1 MNAIMF
7 AQSASNAALVT
18 FIIYILAVFGLAWLA
33 NRLRSGKSFLS
44 EYFLGGRRLGVWA
57 FALTFAATS
66 ASGGS
71 FTGFPSK
78 VYMHGW
84 ILALWIGSY
93 MVVPI
98 CAMGL
103 IGKRI
108 NQMARMSGAIT
119 IPDVFRD
126 RFRSPAFGLL
136 SVALIVF
143 FMSFNLV
150 AQFKSGSEILKT
162 LLQDVEV
169 FQSLVAWI
177 DGAKSGTDWLRDVD
191 PGYLLCLVVFAISV
205 IVYTTYG
212 GFHAV
217 VWTDVMQGI
226 VMVVGVMI
234 MLPLALWQVGGFGT
248 ATERLSELTPPK
260 LGLAQIE
267 MEDEVKIRWST
278 TAPWFGISQ
287 GDQPPRLFR
296 VSSTLS
302 APVGIKTIQH
312 IKIVELTSPVQ
323 VTEQLERLEAMV
335 PVDWGE
341 QGTVVWL
348 DQQTRSRL
356 SKHKLTITRL
366 LDYAYGAGKK
376 GSYVRGPGPVPPK
389 LPKEPGT
396 LTIHSPQ
403 PGDVVVL
410 DADGRIVVE
419 RQSEINVVA
428 LEAGE
433 YTVVGKH
440 GSEYTKAVK
449 VEVTRGGDHETTVN
463 WSTIGQQEVA
473 DNGKQPVNPSSGFLP
488 LSLAISFFFMWAI
501 SGTGQPSTMVRLMAF
516 RSSRTLRLAII
527 TVTCYYSMIYF
538 PLILIFCC
546 SRLLL
551 PGMDLESDRIMPQ
564 MAVTLTSNI
573 GHPWMAGLLVA
584 APFAAV
590 MSTVDSFLL
599 VISSAVVRDIY
610 QRNINRDASQKTIK
624 TMTYV
629 VTLLIGLGAL
639 LGSINPPQFLQDIIV
654 YTGSGLAACF
664 LAPVVFAIY
673 WPRANLQGC
682 MAGMIGGF
690 VAHLSMYV
698 LGIIVNGSFFH
709 PYRLFDFNP
718 IIIGL
723 ITSFLTTYIVVK
735 LTPPPDDEIV
745 RMYFHR
751 RGSKND

>member
-1 MNAIMF
+1 
-7 AQSASNAALVT
+7 
-18 FIIYILAVFGLAWLA
+18 
-33 NRLRSGKSFLS
+33 
-44 EYFLGGRRLGVWA
+44 
-57 FALTFAATS
+57 
-66 ASGGS
+66 
-71 FTGFPSK
+71 
-78 VYMHGW
+78 
-84 ILALWIGSY
+84 
-93 MVVPI
+93 
-98 CAMGL
+98 
-103 IGKRI
+103 
-108 NQMARMSGAIT
+108 
-119 IPDVFRD
+119 
-126 RFRSPAFGLL
+126 
-136 SVALIVF
+136 
-143 FMSFNLV
+143 
-150 AQFKSGSEILKT
+150 
-162 LLQDVEV
+162 
-169 FQSLVAWI
+169 
-177 DGAKSGTDWLRDVD
+177 
-191 PGYLLCLVVFAISV
+191 
-205 IVYTTYG
+205 
-212 GFHAV
+212 
-217 VWTDVMQGI
+217 
-226 VMVVGVMI
+226 
-234 MLPLALWQVGGFGT
+234 
-248 ATERLSELTPPK
+248 
-260 LGLAQIE
+260 
-267 MEDEVKIRWST
+267 
-278 TAPWFGISQ
+278 
-287 GDQPPRLFR
+287 
-296 VSSTLS
+296 
-302 APVGIKTIQH
+302 
-312 IKIVELTSPVQ
+312 VQ